1 MDITFKKHVGK
12 NCCMQRYNFYL
23 ADLQEMKELLIK
35 FYYEFLHAFN
45 FPCTWSNKISFCQ

>member
-35 FYYEFLHAFN
+35 FYYEFLHAFQ
-45 FPCTWSNKISFCQ
+45 FSLHLK